1 VAVVEPVVAKRG
13 TAEVARAYLQ
23 FLFSEP
29 AQEVMARHFFRPSDP
44 QVRQRHAARFPEV
57 RTFTVEEVFG
67 GWAAVQR
74 THFADG
80 GELDQILGQK
90 R

>member
-1 VAVVEPVVAKRG
+1 VAKRG

-23 FLFSEP
+23 FLFKRTG
-29 AQEVMARHFFRPSDP
+29 AGGDGQAYFRPSDP

-80 GELDQILGQK
+80 GVLDQILGQK
-90 R
+90 